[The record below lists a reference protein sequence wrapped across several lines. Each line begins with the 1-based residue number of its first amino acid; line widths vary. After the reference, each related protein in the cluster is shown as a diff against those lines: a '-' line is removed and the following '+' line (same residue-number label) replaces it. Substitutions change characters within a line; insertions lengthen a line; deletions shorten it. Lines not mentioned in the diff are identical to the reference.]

1 MSHLSIIRRHE
12 DLRTVALARLRAP
25 HQMELYAA
33 CALCG
38 SDIFDFRQEQRLAG
52 PDGPVLCTSCAE
64 DAERR
69 MAKAI
74 PMVAGIE
81 RMTAP
86 HGEHSVDSLTGSVLG
101 YCAKRQ
107 GAALTLYERIVLQIA
122 AYRHWQATHSRRA
135 A

>member
-1 MSHLSIIRRHE
+1 MLHLHTSKYE
-12 DLRTVALARLRAP
+12 LRTVALERLRQPLQAE
-25 HQMELYAA
+25 MFAT
-33 CALCG
+33 CALCEVQ
-38 SDIFDFRQEQRLAG
+38 ILDFRQEQRLAG